1 MLLPFIFIIKLV
13 FELAT
18 AVFVR
23 VFVFVV
29 VGAVWQAAKA
39 IAATLNAIAKIIVFI
54 FSPVLIL

>member
-1 MLLPFIFIIKLV
+1 V
-13 FELAT
+13 FELTT

-29 VGAVWQAAKA
+29 VGAVWQEAAKV
-39 IAATLNAIAKIIVFI
+39 IAATLNAIANIIVFI